1 MLRLEGFEIV
11 QGTFR
16 LTADMVLEQGQK
28 YAVIGPSGAGKSTL
42 LGALC
47 GFVPLAAGRLFW
59 GDQDITDAAPG
70 ARPMT
75 MLFQDNNLFPH
86 LTVRQNAGLGIRPD
100 MRLSAQDKAQVAH
113 ALERVGL
120 ADQAGKKPGALSGG
134 QQSRAALARV
144 LVQARPWLLL
154 DEPFAALGPALRN
167 EMLDLVQGLVAETGA
182 GLIMV
187 THAPEDVR
195 RIADQVIF
203 VGTGPVA
210 SGPVATGPVA
220 SGAIGTSR
228 AEAPQPAAELM
239 NNPPPELKAY
249 LG

>member
-1 MLRLEGFEIV
+1 MLRLEGAQIV
-11 QGTFR
+11 QGNFAM
-16 LTADMVLEQGQK
+16 TADMALEQGQK

-42 LGALC
+42 LAALC
-47 GFVPLAAGRLFW
+47 GFIPLAQGRLRW
-59 GDQDITDAAPG
+59 HDADLTDAVPG

-86 LTVRQNAGLGIRPD
+86 LTVAQNVGLGIRPD
-100 MRLSAQDKAQVAH
+100 LRLSGQDKAKVED
-113 ALERVGL
+113 ALGRVGL
-120 ADQAGKKPGALSGG
+120 QDHADKKPGALSGG

-167 EMLDLVQGLVAETGA
+167 EMLDLVQDLVGQTGA

-203 VGTGPVA
+203 VAGGV
-210 SGPVATGPVA
+210 
-220 SGAIGTSR
+220 
-228 AEAPQPAAELM
+228 AEAPQPAQALM
-239 NNPPPELKAY
+239 DNPPPELRAY

>member
-1 MLRLEGFEIV
+1 MLRLENCEIV

-16 LTADMVLEQGQK
+16 MTADMTLEQGQK

-47 GFVPLAAGRLFW
+47 GFVPMARGRILHE
-59 GDQDITDAAPG
+59 GSNITEADPG

-86 LTVRQNAGLGIRPD
+86 LTVVLNVGLGIRPD
-100 MRLSAQDKAQVAH
+100 MRLTTADRSRIAD
-113 ALERVGL
+113 ALARVGL
-120 ADQAGKKPGALSGG
+120 ADQAEKRPAALSGG

-144 LVQARPWLLL
+144 LVQAQPWVLL

-203 VGTGPVA
+203 VGG
-210 SGPVATGPVA
+210 
-220 SGAIGTSR
+220 GA
-228 AEAPQPAAELM
+228 AEAPRPAAELM
-239 NNPPPELKAY
+239 DNPPPELKAY

>member
-1 MLRLEGFEIV
+1 MLRLEGMEIA
-11 QGTFR
+11 QGGFR
-16 LTADMVLEQGQK
+16 MTADMTLQQGQK

-47 GFVPLAAGRLFW
+47 GFVPLSAGRLFR
-59 GDQDITDAAPG
+59 DDEELTRTDPG

-86 LTVRQNAGLGIRPD
+86 LKVTQNVGLGIRPD
-100 MRLSAQDKAQVAH
+100 LRLSQSDMARVSDAMA
-113 ALERVGL
+113 RVGL
-120 ADQAGKKPGALSGG
+120 ADQAEKRPGALSGG

-144 LVQARPWLLL
+144 LVQARPWVLL

-167 EMLDLVQGLVAETGA
+167 EMLDLVQDLTSDTGA

-195 RIADQVIF
+195 RIADEVIF
-203 VGTGPVA
+203 VHAG
-210 SGPVATGPVA
+210 
-220 SGAIGTSR
+220 R
-228 AEAPQPAAELM
+228 AEAPKPAAELM
-239 NNPPPELKAY
+239 DNPPPELRAY

>member
-1 MLRLEGFEIV
+1 MLRLDGLEIALGV
-11 QGTFR
+11 FR
-16 LTADMVLEQGQK
+16 LSAGMVLEQGQK

-42 LGALC
+42 LGAMC
-47 GFVPLAAGRLFW
+47 GFVPLTAGRIEW
-59 GDQDITDAAPG
+59 QGQDITQAAPG

-86 LTVRQNAGLGIRPD
+86 LSVSQNVGLGIRPD
-100 MRLSAQDKAQVAH
+100 MRLTAEDRHRVAE

-120 ADQAGKKPGALSGG
+120 ADQAASKPGALSGG

-144 LVQARPWLLL
+144 LVQAQPWVLL

-203 VGTGPVA
+203 VAEG
-210 SGPVATGPVA
+210 
-220 SGAIGTSR
+220 R
-228 AEAPQPAAELM
+228 AEAPQPAAALLD
-239 NNPPPELKAY
+239 NPPAALRAY